1 MIQRIKEHSQ
11 RYGIVTAVS
20 SVAGIL
26 SLLGENL
33 HGTMKL
39 RDFFSDMTSA
49 SRTIARFLYDIDSLI
64 QTIQAV
70 NDLVARLPEDCK
82 DSYILDLHIQLEN
95 YSKDVSRWV
104 TISARLRPD
113 SDVGLKMWFKKF

>member
-11 RYGIVTAVS
+11 RYGIVAAVS

-33 HGTMKL
+33 HGIMKL